1 VISAA
6 ERPVPTNPLAEAL
19 GAGRFCFVVELV
31 ASGLQREAKLLE
43 VASRLARVPDVV
55 AGSITSYAGGAMGHD
70 PTRVGT
76 AARARGLTPNVHVT
90 CVGQDRAG
98 LRKTLEDLQ
107 ALGIE
112 NVFALTGDWPRPR
125 PGGPPPE
132 SPVFDLDSVH
142 LVRLIDELRR
152 TGRPLH
158 AAVAV
163 SPFKYVEGDCVWQ
176 YLKLEKKVA
185 AGADCAITQ
194 VGWDAE
200 KFRELKR
207 YVDERGLRTP
217 LLGNVYVLGP
227 RAAERMA
234 RGEPPGCW
242 VAPALLEAVRQEAR
256 GKDGGLRARLERAAR
271 TVAVLRGLG
280 YAGAYLGGTHDAD
293 HVAWIIRRA
302 RELAPRWEE
311 LAQELRYGPR
321 DGFYLY
327 GRPPDRAGIRVPD
340 PVTPAA
346 PSSPDTSPGSGPAPA
361 SATQRPAPVPG
372 ATRLAVATDEEAS
385 WRRGIARLL
394 DTLGRLFPVTRDT
407 PLRRA
412 LARLAAWADRR
423 PTVARAIEGLEL
435 AVKRPLFGCQACG
448 NCVLGHLEYVCPETC
463 PKRLRNG
470 PCGGTYLGQCEVAD
484 QPCVWVGIHARAHAA
499 GRERTLVTYV
509 PPPERAL
516 HGTSSWLNYLLDRD
530 SRPRAPDPPTI
541 RPGSLVAARE
551 ERPRTPRTPG
561 T

>member
-1 VISAA
+1 MSPAP
-6 ERPVPTNPLAEAL
+6 ERPVSPTNPLAEAL
-19 GAGRFCFVVELV
+19 GAGRFCYVVELV

-70 PTRVGT
+70 PMRVGT

-112 NVFALTGDWPRPR
+112 NVFALTGDWPRAR

-152 TGRPLH
+152 AGRPFH
-158 AAVAV
+158 VAVAV
-163 SPFKYVEGDCVWQ
+163 SPFKYVEGDCAWQ
-176 YLKLEKKVA
+176 YVKLEKKVA

-194 VGWDAE
+194 VGWDSE

-207 YVDERGLRTP
+207 YLEERGLRTP

-242 VAPALLEAVRQEAR
+242 VSPALLETVRQEAR

-302 RELAPRWEE
+302 RELGPRWQE
-311 LAQELRYGPR
+311 LAAELRYGPEG
-321 DGFYLY
+321 GFYLY
-327 GRPPDRAGIRVPD
+327 GRPPPRTGI
-340 PVTPAA
+340 AI
-346 PSSPDTSPGSGPAPA
+346 SGPASAAAASSAPVIDPA
-361 SATQRPAPVPG
+361 SGSVPTPTAGTGGPDPVPG
-372 ATRLAVATDEEAS
+372 AKRLAVSTDEEAP

-394 DTLGRLFPVTRDT
+394 DGLGRLFPVTRDT
-407 PLRRA
+407 VLRRA
-412 LARLAAWADRR
+412 LVRLAGWADRR
-423 PTVARAIEGLEL
+423 PAVARAVEGLEL

-463 PKRLRNG
+463 PKHLRNG
-470 PCGGTYLGQCEVAD
+470 PCGGTYLGHCEVVD
-484 QPCVWVGIHARAHAA
+484 QPCVWVGVHARAHAA
-499 GRERTLVTYV
+499 GRERDLVIYV
-509 PPPERAL
+509 PPPNRTL
-516 HGTSSWLNYLLDRD
+516 QGTSSWINYLLDRD
-530 SRPRAPDPPTI
+530 RRPRA
-541 RPGSLVAARE
+541 S
-551 ERPRTPRTPG
+551 PR
-561 T
+561 

>member
-1 VISAA
+1 
-6 ERPVPTNPLAEAL
+6 
-19 GAGRFCFVVELV
+19 VVELV

-70 PTRVGT
+70 PMRVGT
-76 AARARGLTPNVHVT
+76 AARARGLTPNIHVT
-90 CVGQDRAG
+90 CVGQERTG
-98 LRKTLEDLQ
+98 LRKTLEDLH
-107 ALGIE
+107 ALGIP

-132 SPVFDLDSVH
+132 PPVFDIDSVQ

-152 TGRPLH
+152 AGRDFH

-163 SPFKYVEGDCVWQ
+163 SPFKYVEGDCAWQ
-176 YLKLEKKVA
+176 YLKLEKKIA

-207 YVDERGLRTP
+207 YLDERGLRTP

-242 VAPALLEAVRQEAR
+242 VSPALLETVRQEAR
-256 GKDGGLRARLERAAR
+256 GRDGGLRARLERAAR

-280 YAGAYLGGTHDAD
+280 YAGAYLGGTHDAG

-311 LAQELRYGPR
+311 LAAELNHGPAG
-321 DGFYLY
+321 GFYLY
-327 GRPPDRAGIRVPD
+327 GRPASRTLAREPR
-340 PVTPAA
+340 
-346 PSSPDTSPGSGPAPA
+346 PG
-361 SATQRPAPVPG
+361 PVPG
-372 ATRLAVATDEEAS
+372 LGRLAVRTDAEAP
-385 WRRGIARLL
+385 WRHVIARVL
-394 DTLGRLFPVTRDT
+394 DGLGRLLPVTRDT
-407 PLRRA
+407 ALRRG
-412 LARLAAWADRR
+412 LRRVAAWADRH
-423 PTVARAIEGLEL
+423 PAVARTVEALEL
-435 AVKRPLFGCQACG
+435 RVKRPLFGCQACG

-463 PKRLRNG
+463 PKHLRNG
-470 PCGGTYLGQCEVAD
+470 PCGGTYLGQCEVLD
-484 QPCVWVGIHARAHAA
+484 QPCVWVGIHARARAA
-499 GRERTLVTYV
+499 GRERELLAHV
-509 PPPERAL
+509 PPPDRTL
-516 HGTSSWLNYLLDRD
+516 QGTSSWINYLLERD
-530 SRPRAPDPPTI
+530 A
-541 RPGSLVAARE
+541 RPG
-551 ERPRTPRTPG
+551 RTDGRSSRG
-561 T
+561 

>member
-1 VISAA
+1 VSSTP
-6 ERPVPTNPLAEAL
+6 ERPTPQNPLAEAL
-19 GAGRFCFVVELV
+19 GAGRFCYVVELV

-70 PTRVGT
+70 PMRVGT

-132 SPVFDLDSVH
+132 PPVFDLDSVQ

-152 TGRPLH
+152 SGRPLH
-158 AAVAV
+158 VAVAV
-163 SPFKYVEGDCVWQ
+163 SPFKYVEGDCLWQ
-176 YLKLEKKVA
+176 YWKLEKKVA

-207 YVDERGLRTP
+207 YLDDRGLRTP
-217 LLGNVYVLGP
+217 VLGNVYVLGP

-242 VAPALLEAVRQEAR
+242 VSPALLEAVQQEAR

-271 TVAVLRGLG
+271 TVAVIRGLG

-293 HVAWIIRRA
+293 QVAWIIRRA

-311 LAQELRYGPR
+311 LAGELRYGL
-321 DGFYLY
+321 DGGFYLY
-327 GRPPDRAGIRVPD
+327 GQRSGRGVVHARAAH
-340 PVTPAA
+340 AA
-346 PSSPDTSPGSGPAPA
+346 G
-361 SATQRPAPVPG
+361 PAPVPG
-372 ATRLAVATDEEAS
+372 SRRLAVPTDEEAP
-385 WRRGIARLL
+385 WRRLIARAL
-394 DTLGRLFPVTRDT
+394 DALGRLFPVTQDT
-407 PLRRA
+407 LLRRA
-412 LARLAAWADRR
+412 LARLASWADRR
-423 PTVARAIEGLEL
+423 APVARAVERFEL
-435 AVKRPLFGCQACG
+435 LVKRPLFGCQACG
-448 NCVLGHLEYVCPETC
+448 NCVLGHVEYVCPETC
-463 PKRLRNG
+463 PKHLRNG
-470 PCGGTYLGQCEVAD
+470 PCGGTYLGHCEVVD
-484 QPCVWVGIHARAHAA
+484 QPCVWVGVHARAQAA
-499 GRERTLVTYV
+499 DRVRDLLIPV
-509 PPPERAL
+509 PPPDHAL
-516 HGTSSWLNYLLDRD
+516 QGTSSWINYLLDRD
-530 SRPRAPDPPTI
+530 R
-541 RPGSLVAARE
+541 
-551 ERPRTPRTPG
+551 RPRT
-561 T
+561 

>member
-1 VISAA
+1 VS
-6 ERPVPTNPLAEAL
+6 PSNPLAEAL
-19 GAGRFCFVVELV
+19 GTGRFCYVVELV

-70 PTRVGT
+70 PMRVGT

-112 NVFALTGDWPRPR
+112 NVFALTGDWPRAR

-132 SPVFDLDSVH
+132 SPVFDLDSVQ
-142 LVRLIDELRR
+142 LVGLIAELRR
-152 TGRPLH
+152 AGRSLH

-242 VAPALLEAVRQEAR
+242 VSPELLETVRQEAR

-293 HVAWIIRRA
+293 HVAWIVRRA

-311 LAQELRYGPR
+311 LADELRYGPEA
-321 DGFYLY
+321 GFYLY
-327 GRPPDRAGIRVPD
+327 GQPRARTVVPMSG
-340 PVTPAA
+340 PSSAA
-346 PSSPDTSPGSGPAPA
+346 PSSAPGTGPPPGSVTAPTVGAGGPD
-361 SATQRPAPVPG
+361 PVPG
-372 ATRLAVATDEEAS
+372 SKRLAVATDEEAS
-385 WRRGIARLL
+385 WRREIARLL
-394 DTLGRLFPVTRDT
+394 DSLGRLFPVTRDT

-412 LARLAAWADRR
+412 LARLAGWADRR
-423 PTVARAIEGLEL
+423 PAVAHAMEKVEL
-435 AVKRPLFGCQACG
+435 AVKGPLFGCQACG

-463 PKRLRNG
+463 PKHLRNG
-470 PCGGTYLGQCEVAD
+470 PCGGTYLGHCEVVD
-484 QPCVWVGIHARAHAA
+484 QPCVWVGIHARARAA
-499 GRERTLVTYV
+499 GRERDLTIYV
-509 PPPERAL
+509 PPPDRAL
-516 HGTSSWLNYLLDRD
+516 QGTSSWINYLLDRD
-530 SRPRAPDPPTI
+530 SRPRT
-541 RPGSLVAARE
+541 S
-551 ERPRTPRTPG
+551 PR
-561 T
+561 

>member
-1 VISAA
+1 MSPAT
-6 ERPVPTNPLAEAL
+6 ERPVSPPNPLAEAL
-19 GAGRFCFVVELV
+19 GAGRFCYVVELV

-70 PTRVGT
+70 PMRVGT

-98 LRKTLEDLQ
+98 IRKTLEDLQ

-112 NVFALTGDWPRPR
+112 NVFALTGDWPRAR

-152 TGRPLH
+152 SGRPFH
-158 AAVAV
+158 VAVAV

-176 YLKLEKKVA
+176 YVKLEKKVA

-194 VGWDAE
+194 VGWDSE

-207 YVDERGLRTP
+207 YLEERGLRTP
-217 LLGNVYVLGP
+217 VLGNVYVLGP

-242 VAPALLEAVRQEAR
+242 VSPELLEIVRQEAR

-302 RELAPRWEE
+302 RDLAPRWEE
-311 LAQELRYGPR
+311 LAAELRYGAAG
-321 DGFYLY
+321 GFYLY
-327 GRPPDRAGIRVPD
+327 GRPPARTAVPVD
-340 PVTPAA
+340 GA
-346 PSSPDTSPGSGPAPA
+346 
-361 SATQRPAPVPG
+361 RPAGPEPVPG
-372 ATRLAVATDEEAS
+372 SKRLAVPTDEEAA

-394 DTLGRLFPVTRDT
+394 DGLGRLFPVTRDT
-407 PLRRA
+407 VAPAGARPAGRLGGPTPGRRSG
-412 LARLAAWADRR
+412 RR
-423 PTVARAIEGLEL
+423 EARAGGQAAALRLPGLRQL
-435 AVKRPLFGCQACG
+435 RPGPPRVRVPGDLPQA
-448 NCVLGHLEYVCPETC
+448 
-463 PKRLRNG
+463 
-470 PCGGTYLGQCEVAD
+470 
-484 QPCVWVGIHARAHAA
+484 
-499 GRERTLVTYV
+499 
-509 PPPERAL
+509 PPERPVRRDLPRAL
-516 HGTSSWLNYLLDRD
+516 RGRRPAVRVGR
-530 SRPRAPDPPTI
+530 RPRA
-541 RPGSLVAARE
+541 RPRRGSRARSHRLRSAARPHAPGHQLLDQLPP
-551 ERPRTPRTPG
+551 RPRQPAPRKLR
-561 T
+561 